1 MPSEQDNTALAA
13 IIIAVIAFFVTTAQL
28 LQQIFGTAVGYRHCQ
43 ASVIGDWATLT
54 RRKWRW
60 SEFRFETKF
69 TTPTI
74 RLVNVANCAGSGEV
88 TLITGNTESRRKTYV
103 RSIGYPDRNILD
115 RDESGDQVGWL
126 QLLDHLHVFQWNH
139 IMWRISLN
147 SAVDS
152 PMEQITWPAITFR
165 ERSWDF
171 MPPDIIRPFATSTV
185 GDIIALAHRLG
196 MRWTD
201 LRPGDGIMRA
211 EGGGK
216 SIISTAVRGFG
227 ILLQFNYDRADRDII
242 PSFGSF
248 GYGGHITIPS
258 VPADKLGFGIIEY
271 GEKHSS
277 REIEFEGLDYEI
289 VFEGANETEAA
300 KKVMHALLID
310 KAVISKYGEY
320 MEQSGNSLGFSDIL
334 GMWAPFMTFQGSV
347 IAPVMKVHRDVDRG
361 PTCSPEG
368 FLVFHLRLEKYE
380 KEGTCSE
387 QMLYL
392 LSTYRQLQKK
402 WEVCWG
408 PSMRRNERLE
418 APPEFLSKIC
428 KLWSEV
434 MERLGSPIPR
444 FIFELVSSHITQAVE
459 YPELAKAALNDT
471 AQRQKIEDGLDPFMD
486 RHVAAGMHL
495 YIDRIPL
502 VVSDMKSRN
511 YDRERFVIDAW
522 WTLIFRAMLW
532 HRGHKILEGK
542 TRGYGGIPV
551 SPTFWGSKLPV
562 YIA

>member
-69 TTPTI
+69 TTPNI
-74 RLVNVANCAGSGEV
+74 RLVNFPDCVTSGTA
-88 TLITGNTESRRKTYV
+88 TLITGDRDSRRKTYAG
-103 RSIGYPDRNILD
+103 SIHNLD
-115 RDESGDQVGWL
+115 HDESGDQVGWL
-126 QLLDHLHVFQWNH
+126 ELLDHLHVLHSDHNKWSTYIDRAF
-139 IMWRISLN
+139 N
-147 SAVDS
+147 STI
-152 PMEQITWPAITFR
+152 EQITWPAITFR

-196 MRWTD
+196 MGWTD

-227 ILLQFNYDRADRDII
+227 ILLQFNYDRTGKDKLYA
-242 PSFGSF
+242 F
-248 GYGGHITIPS
+248 GYNAKITIPS
-258 VPADKLGFGIIEY
+258 VPADKLGFGIIGY
-271 GEKHSS
+271 GGKST
-277 REIEFEGLDYEI
+277 GGEI

-300 KKVMHALLID
+300 KQVMRALYID
-310 KAVISKYGEY
+310 RAVISNYGEY

-334 GMWAPFMTFQGSV
+334 GMLAPFMTLRGSC
-347 IAPVMKVHRDVDRG
+347 ITQVMKVHRDVDRG

-368 FLVFHLRLEKYE
+368 FIVFHLRLQKLE
-380 KEGTCSE
+380 KEGACSE

-392 LSTYRQLQKK
+392 LSTYRQLKERWGK
-402 WEVCWG
+402 RGWEHGMHGDNDSPTVT
-408 PSMRRNERLE
+408 
-418 APPEFLSKIC
+418 EFLRDIGI
-428 KLWSEV
+428 LWYEV
-434 MERLGSPIPR
+434 TDNLRKQDRSFGST
-444 FIFELVSSHITQAVE
+444 FFFHVVASHITQAVE
-459 YPELAKAALNDT
+459 YPELAKAALDDA
-471 AQRQKIEDGLDPFMD
+471 AQCQKIEEGLEQFMD
-486 RHVAAGMHL
+486 RQMAAGMHL

-502 VVSDMKSRN
+502 VVFHMKNRG
-511 YDRERFVIDAW
+511 YGEERMIIDTW